1 MEITMKREVQITNAL
16 GLNAGNAP
24 HLVQMANGFK
34 SSVWIE
40 TEDRRVNAKS
50 LLGVISLGV
59 KKDMKII
66 LIAEG
71 ADEQEALDKLAE
83 MIEKGFAL

>member
-1 MEITMKREVQITNAL
+1 MNKELFESLDILEKEKGISKEYMIAQIEAALANACRKEVGPTTVIR
-16 GLNAGNAP
+16 
-24 HLVQMANGFK
+24 VQL
-34 SSVWIE
+34 
-40 TEDRRVNAKS
+40 DP
-50 LLGVISLGV
+50 V

-71 ADEQEALDKLAE
+71 TDEQEALDKLAE

>member
-1 MEITMKREVQITNAL
+1 MTREVKITNAL
-16 GLNAGNAP
+16 GLNASNAP
-24 HLVQMANGFK
+24 HLVQIANSYK

-59 KKDMKII
+59 KKDMKLT

-71 ADEQEALDKLAE
+71 VDEKEAITGLGD
-83 MIEKGFAL
+83 MIESDFAH